1 MNEINY
7 ITYWFLKAIIDR
19 NFLWIIISN
28 DIHVFY
34 GKQTTLKSSKL
45 LKWPIVLLWK
55 WTQEG
60 ALRVTQ
66 YDTDKV
72 IIYSVLDCIL
82 QVTSQ
87 IAEVNQEETSIL
99 STLEPSV
106 YWNCHYN
113 DVMTDYACNCT
124 LFELHL
130 TLVNQSQRY
139 KWTVK
144 YYSFELEV

>member
-1 MNEINY
+1 MNKIYY
-7 ITYWFLKAIIDR
+7 ITYWFLQTIIYR
-19 NFLWIIISN
+19 IFLWIINSN

-34 GKQTTLKSSKL
+34 SKQATLKSSKL
-45 LKWPIVLLWK
+45 LKWPIVLLCK
-55 WTQEG
+55 WTQEW

-66 YDTDKV
+66 DDTGKV
-72 IIYSVLDCIL
+72 IIYSVLECTL
-82 QVTSQ
+82 QVASQ

-124 LFELHL
+124 LLELHL

-139 KWTVK
+139 
-144 YYSFELEV
+144 SEQ